1 MEHSNQIDV
10 MKFVK
15 ENDEKL
21 QRHYEKMK
29 ELEKRERELNFG
41 QLYKNYANKPSYQP
55 YNYKNSNTFPVDDQ
69 ISSNGSEQIRTDPAR
84 NMYTYEIDMSNQN
97 PFNPLPKNQIDYQQM
112 NNVGGYMASRNNYQG
127 GIEQMNDNVNSNQV
141 KGDNNYYIGSRR
153 DYVGNEGYSDNNN
166 YNNIGEYENHDVL
179 ENEDGMNNQENQK
192 YVNEEYNFSNDN
204 RKYNTNQINN
214 SKINNNNEYNP
225 NIIGTQNQELNNNNI
240 IQNENQENIQY
251 QINNKNTDIIS
262 NNTGINKVTN
272 NEEENRLAHSQN
284 SNASEDNYK
293 YSNIYKDNKDT
304 SPSNNNNQIFS
315 NYGQSNVVNNPNNQD
330 NINNSAHMN
339 PQLNPLGNSQEIA
352 NNYNS
357 DEDKSEPQTKTNFAQ
372 NHSDINLQASDDEV
386 DFSHNHK
393 DNYIHHNEEEKYISH
408 SPMNHATSNLEVNRP
423 HQMDNYDDTRIDTKK
438 SKKKSTPRFNSVTE
452 SGANS
457 HHDAMQKNKDFLMKK
472 NPGNYSKK
480 YNGKVDAV
488 SLRRKYETFWKKKPY
503 MTKTNIEKS
512 KHYNYMDEPTVT
524 RESKFKMQK
533 MQFISDPI
541 KHYYK

>member
-29 ELEKRERELNFG
+29 ELERRERELNFG
-41 QLYKNYANKPSYQP
+41 QLYKNYGNKPSYQP

-69 ISSNGSEQIRTDPAR
+69 ISSNGSDQIRTAPAR

-97 PFNPLPKNQIDYQQM
+97 PFNPLPKNQIDYQQT

-127 GIEQMNDNVNSNQV
+127 EIEQMNNNVNSNQC
-141 KGDNNYYIGSRR
+141 KGYNNYYIGSKR
-153 DYVGNEGYSDNNN
+153 DYINEGYSENNN
-166 YNNIGEYENHDVL
+166 YDNIGEYENHNVL
-179 ENEDGMNNQENQK
+179 ENEDVMNNQENRK

-204 RKYNTNQINN
+204 MKYNTNQINS
-214 SKINNNNEYNP
+214 SKMNNNNEYNVN
-225 NIIGTQNQELNNNNI
+225 NIGIHNQELNNNNI
-240 IQNENQENIQY
+240 IQNDNQIDNIQY
-251 QINNKNTDIIS
+251 PMNNKTPAIVS
-262 NNTGINKVTN
+262 NNNVSNKVTN
-272 NEEENRLAHSQN
+272 NEEENKLAHSQN

-293 YSNIYKDNKDT
+293 YSNIYKDNNN

-315 NYGQSNVVNNPNNQD
+315 NYGQANVVNNH
-330 NINNSAHMN
+330 NSAHMN
-339 PQLNPLGNSQEIA
+339 PQLNPISNSPELA

-386 DFSHNHK
+386 DFSHNQK
-393 DNYIHHNEEEKYISH
+393 DNYIHHNEEENYISH
-408 SPMNHATSNLEVNRP
+408 SPMNNETSNLEINRP
-423 HQMDNYDDTRIDTKK
+423 QQIDNYDDTRIDTKK

-457 HHDAMQKNKDFLMKK
+457 QHNAMQKNKDFLMKK

-512 KHYNYMDEPTVT
+512 KHYNYMDDPIVT
-524 RESKFKMQK
+524 RESKLKMQK
-533 MQFISDPI
+533 MQFVSDPI